1 MSDEH
6 FSLSPTAPPP
16 PTQADYEAIAAAV
29 MGTVRG
35 RWFLAEFAK
44 RNRNADSALILERI
58 DRIEKL
64 VHEPPALSPAERVR
78 IDLVEMAKAIAQTRS
93 EIAAIK
99 PDGDAKGTLSEATEE
114 LDSIVHTT
122 ERATS
127 DILAAAEQV
136 QEIAW
141 TLRERGADGATCDAL
156 DQRAT
161 DIYSACSFQD
171 LTGQRIRK
179 VVDVLRFLEDRIRAM
194 IGIWGE
200 AMPEPDAPAAAAPHV
215 GEDRT
220 VPHLEQQE
228 IDRLMPS
235 GGPVALNNAK
245 QNGPDLAAAA
255 SDRDL
260 GVVVT
265 VAARAVPPAPD
276 ATEAAAAAEPVT
288 AAGIIMTPAMAVVGA
303 TALALDLRPI
313 ETARQGELAREPA
326 VALAPQPD
334 PTTDVAT
341 RPEAAAHPAAQP
353 ESMPEPVPEI
363 EAEAAPSEP
372 RTDPAAVLKRILAII
387 RAPNGPPADPVAA
400 SEASTAPM
408 APSLPAR
415 TAAVPEVEVVPAA
428 PAAAMSIPAPAAAD
442 DVAADG
448 SGPEAV
454 VAAAAAA
461 EGASTDRST
470 AQPREP
476 AEVRAPPAGIDDA
489 ADDIL
494 MPLPGPVTVDQAVD
508 AMLKAPARVVPAA
521 RTRTD
526 AAAPPAEEPATGE
539 PPVARA
545 GSPEL
550 ETETAAA
557 AEPEGPVVIAAPEFT
572 VAPAPVAPAGA
583 APESGPSAEVTAGPA
598 PEPGQSAEVTA
609 APPTA
614 TAASIAEPAEP
625 APQAADIPARPAP
638 RYPALAAIT
647 GLSDDDK
654 IALFS

>member
-1 MSDEH
+1 MTDER
-6 FSLSPTAPPP
+6 FPLSPSASPP
-16 PTQADYEAIAAAV
+16 PTGADYDAIFAAV
-29 MGTVRG
+29 METVRG
-35 RWFLAEFAK
+35 RWFLTEYAK
-44 RNRNADSALILERI
+44 RNRNADTALILAAI
-58 DRIEKL
+58 
-64 VHEPPALSPAERVR
+64 ERVASSLGDKR
-78 IDLVEMAKAIAQTRS
+78 PAAPDDRLRADLTVMAKAIAQTRS

-245 QNGPDLAAAA
+245 QNGPDPAAAA

-288 AAGIIMTPAMAVVGA
+288 ASGII
-303 TALALDLRPI
+303 
-313 ETARQGELAREPA
+313 
-326 VALAPQPD
+326 
-334 PTTDVAT
+334 
-341 RPEAAAHPAAQP
+341 
-353 ESMPEPVPEI
+353 
-363 EAEAAPSEP
+363 
-372 RTDPAAVLKRILAII
+372 
-387 RAPNGPPADPVAA
+387 
-400 SEASTAPM
+400 
-408 APSLPAR
+408 
-415 TAAVPEVEVVPAA
+415 
-428 PAAAMSIPAPAAAD
+428 
-442 DVAADG
+442 
-448 SGPEAV
+448 
-454 VAAAAAA
+454 
-461 EGASTDRST
+461 
-470 AQPREP
+470 
-476 AEVRAPPAGIDDA
+476 
-489 ADDIL
+489 
-494 MPLPGPVTVDQAVD
+494 
-508 AMLKAPARVVPAA
+508 
-521 RTRTD
+521 
-526 AAAPPAEEPATGE
+526 
-539 PPVARA
+539 
-545 GSPEL
+545 
-550 ETETAAA
+550 
-557 AEPEGPVVIAAPEFT
+557 
-572 VAPAPVAPAGA
+572 
-583 APESGPSAEVTAGPA
+583 
-598 PEPGQSAEVTA
+598 
-609 APPTA
+609 
-614 TAASIAEPAEP
+614 
-625 APQAADIPARPAP
+625 
-638 RYPALAAIT
+638 
-647 GLSDDDK
+647 
-654 IALFS
+654 